1 MRRYKTYS
9 IILSTAL
16 LLTYFSCEKSVEPKI
31 VSCSS
36 TLTEIVYE
44 IGGGEQVIGATSF
57 CFFPEKVMQDKASG
71 RVKVVGDFMNINY
84 ARIDSLKPDLILTDT
99 NMQRKI
105 ADSLRTMGYKVLHY
119 EPKSLDDVLDCI
131 VDIGNNIGQG
141 KTAAKI
147 VASMKADIAA
157 IRAKTASLPKT
168 KVYMEINHMGPWT
181 VGNDSPL
188 EDLIEIAGGENIFGD
203 TTIGVFVTTNAEIVK
218 RNPDIILSPIWL
230 EAELGGWKGI
240 TPLYEIYTRPDYIKT
255 NAVTHSRISYYDSA
269 LLKHEGPRQILAIR
283 KLAYLLHPEQFDNPT
298 ETLPWELGWIK

>member
-9 IILSTAL
+9 IILSVVL
-16 LLTYFSCEKSVEPKI
+16 LLNYFSCEKSVGLQI

-44 IGGGEQVIGATSF
+44 IGGGGQVIGATSF

-131 VDIGNNIGQG
+131 TDIGNNIGQG

-157 IRAKTASLPKT
+157 IRAKTAALPKT
-168 KVYMEINHMGPWT
+168 KVYLEINHMGPWT
-181 VGNDSPL
+181 VGNESPL

-240 TPLYEIYTRPDYIKT
+240 TPLYEIYTRPDYMKT
-255 NAVTHSRISYYDSA
+255 NAVTHSRVTYYDSA

>member
-1 MRRYKTYS
+1 MRRFNS
-9 IILSTAL
+9 FL
-16 LLTYFSCEKSVEPKI
+16 LLLISFFLLTFYNCSNSKPKI

-44 IGGGEQVIGATSF
+44 IGGGDQVIGATSF

-71 RVKVVGDFMNINY
+71 RVKVIGDFININY

-105 ADSLRTMGYKVLHY
+105 ADSLRSMGFTVLHY
-119 EPKSLDDVLDCI
+119 EPKSLDDVLACI
-131 VDIGNNIGQG
+131 VDIGKNIGQG
-141 KTAAKI
+141 KTANKI
-147 VASMKADIAA
+147 VDGMKSDIAA
-157 IRAKTASLPKT
+157 IRAETAALPKT

-181 VGNDSPL
+181 VGNESPL

-203 TTIGVFVTTNAEIVK
+203 STIGVFVTTNEEIVK

-240 TPLYEIYTRPDYIKT
+240 TPLYEIYTRPEYMKT
-255 NAVTHSRISYYDSA
+255 NAVTHSRVQYYDSA
-269 LLKHEGPRQILAIR
+269 LLKHEGPRQVLAIR
-283 KLAYLLHPEQFDNPT
+283 KLAYLFHPDKFENPDGT
-298 ETLPWELGWIK
+298 IPWELGWIK